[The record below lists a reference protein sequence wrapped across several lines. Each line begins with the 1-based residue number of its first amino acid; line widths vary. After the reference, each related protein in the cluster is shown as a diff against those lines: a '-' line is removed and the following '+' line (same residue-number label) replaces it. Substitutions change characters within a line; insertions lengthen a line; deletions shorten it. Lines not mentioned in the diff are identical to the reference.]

1 MQTFLI
7 LNYIRCKYLYRLLFD
22 DHWQS
27 VPSISAILWN
37 VLAKKFIAK
46 FGIIWKI
53 QVSQNCYSLKYDLL
67 EMVWIIFLPFRT
79 FPNLIYR
86 SPRRVYRVTTIFSL
100 IFFRFL
106 RPCLYDIICVYH
118 NNINNMIFGGYR
130 LSSSRRSHYKYTI
143 FIDEI

>member
-1 MQTFLI
+1 MSFKKNCRNNENKKNTYRNWSVGDANSFDI
-7 LNYIRCKYLYRLLFD
+7 KLYTLQIPISIII
-22 DHWQS
+22 HWQS
-27 VPSISAILWN
+27 VPSICAILWN

-86 SPRRVYRVTTIFSL
+86 SPRRVYRVTYHYLFINFFPFPPAML
-100 IFFRFL
+100 IRF
-106 RPCLYDIICVYH
+106 
-118 NNINNMIFGGYR
+118 NMR
-130 LSSSRRSHYKYTI
+130 VP
-143 FIDEI
+143 